1 MKRRRFL
8 SLALALM
15 LIISLCACKTK
26 VVDDSTDATHGNAP
40 VTGQKRD
47 ETTTAPQ
54 TTKAPENTTL
64 AQRKTEKGKLNPNT
78 GTYTGL
84 SPLPKIKL
92 TATDPQNTR
101 GLSTATVGYSYGV
114 SKNGVP
120 HQNSTNAQKYFD
132 EKGFNAVSIDM
143 KTKEKVLYLTF
154 DCGWENGYTTTVLD
168 ILKQKNV
175 PAAFFCTLSN
185 IKAEP
190 GLIARMIN
198 EGHIVGNHSTTH
210 PDFSKISREKMA
222 TEIETCDNYL
232 REKFGYS
239 SPYFRFPM
247 GSYSAS
253 ALDLVS
259 SLGYKSVFWSVAY
272 ADWDVNDTKG
282 KQYAFDTVTS
292 RLHPGAVIL
301 LHSVSP
307 DNAAALGDIGQHF
320 PDSDER
326 YKGISSIALLKEVG
340 KILQENGYMIENIDS
355 TVIAQ
360 RPKLLPY
367 RPQMAEN
374 IAAALG
380 IEKEQVSVKAT
391 TEEGLG
397 FTGSGEGISSQAVCM
412 LSSIREWSVM
422 AASSEEGCK
431 SCGGCRG

>member
-1 MKRRRFL
+1 MKKVITVIL
-8 SLALALM
+8 LASLLL
-15 LIISLCACKTK
+15 LCGCTGRG
-26 VVDDSTDATHGNAP
+26 TMEENDANAP
-40 VTGQKRD
+40 VTVED
-47 ETTTAPQ
+47 
-54 TTKAPENTTL
+54 
-64 AQRKTEKGKLNPNT
+64 KGRP
-78 GTYTGL
+78 
-84 SPLPKIKL
+84 
-92 TATDPQNTR
+92 TATDAPTTSAAVTSPLTGRPVLDEVSFSVPDPENTR
-101 GLSTATVGYSYGV
+101 GLPTAKIGHSYGV
-114 SKNGVP
+114 AKNGIVHDNSKN
-120 HQNSTNAQKYFD
+120 AQSFF
-132 EKGFNAVSIDM
+132 ESKGYRALCYDTTPG
-143 KTKEKVLYLTF
+143 TKALYLTF

-307 DNAAALGDIGQHF
+307 DNAAALSDIIDWARKQ
-320 PDSDER
+320 
-326 YKGISSIALLKEVG
+326 
-340 KILQENGYMIENIDS
+340 GYEFRS
-355 TVIAQ
+355 LEQ
-360 RPKLLPY
+360 LP
-367 RPQMAEN
+367 N
-374 IAAALG
+374 
-380 IEKEQVSVKAT
+380 
-391 TEEGLG
+391 
-397 FTGSGEGISSQAVCM
+397 
-412 LSSIREWSVM
+412 
-422 AASSEEGCK
+422 
-431 SCGGCRG
+431 